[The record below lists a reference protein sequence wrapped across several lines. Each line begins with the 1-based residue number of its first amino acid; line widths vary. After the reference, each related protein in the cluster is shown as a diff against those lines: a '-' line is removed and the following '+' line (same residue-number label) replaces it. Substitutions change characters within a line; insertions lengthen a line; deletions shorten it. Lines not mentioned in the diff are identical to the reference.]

1 MFITEEELKKS
12 FGDRTF
18 SKGLKYF
25 KDGYVEIGMR
35 KGNKLIGR
43 VLGSSFPYRVKV
55 EVTSSGVHS
64 ECTCPVGRMCKHG
77 VALFLQWMHSKDS
90 IVDYN
95 EFLAL
100 LQEKSK
106 EELIE
111 ILDSIVEDEPE
122 LLLKFFSRI
131 NDPKKNLEAIKK
143 SVDYT
148 LNYMDYYAVP
158 GAVRELEKV
167 RIMGEKLA
175 EDGYFKDAVEIYLLL
190 IEKGVDAYGSV
201 DDSDEVLGS
210 FIMDC
215 IENFKDAAKHL
226 DEEQKSLLI
235 FRIINIVEMEDY
247 GLETD
252 EMLVDIATERN
263 IDTVRDELL
272 KRVPEVTDRHSE
284 YRRNKILNLLS
295 SIYEKL
301 ALWNE
306 AVSILK
312 GAGLKTG
319 EDYLRIASIL
329 SKHGKDEDALEYVRT
344 GLELD
349 DSNSE
354 LNRLYFRILDVLL
367 EESHVRV
374 NVEEALNVAMGLL
387 SSYYFKTE
395 AYNLVKK
402 VFIKMGEFETLT
414 SKIKQKCNANTV
426 ISVLLIE
433 KRIDEVIE
441 FAISSSSQLRPERL
455 AEIADIAR
463 KLGKFE
469 EAKILTFSALKHGL
483 REVNASFRELIR
495 FFVANSDSS
504 EVRKAMEH
512 IRSISVA
519 KAFMDS
525 LHDQEC
531 IAELLRKFLIDLKKD
546 EIKKYT
552 VKIDKKQTLE
562 ICQLWINEFVNR
574 SHVYYNDVLDILGKL
589 REIVDEVEWRTYIS
603 GFLKVNKGKK
613 KLVEM
618 MKDAKLA

>member
-252 EMLVDIATERN
+252 KMLVDIATERN

-414 SKIKQKCNANTV
+414 SKIKQECNANTV

-618 MKDAKLA
+618 IKDAELA